1 MTYGDAYLAGWK
13 NIFNY
18 NGVATRF
25 EFWSFI
31 IGSAIICLLPL
42 LSWLF
47 AITIDD
53 DYGAFIFF
61 CAAHII
67 YFNVDFCRAGNG
79 VRLQKDARYRTFRM
93 VVCHRRV
100 DPLCRRN
107 SVYTVLP
114 AVKTP
119 RAGIMT
125 DGVTQWLARHAFH

>member
-61 CAAHII
+61 ALPTSFILTLIFAIPAIALAVRRMHDIGYSGWWVTI
-67 YFNVDFCRAGNG
+67 VVLIPVTG
-79 VRLQKDARYRTFRM
+79 VILLI
-93 VVCHRRV
+93 
-100 DPLCRRN
+100 LCC
-107 SVYTVLP
+107 LP
-114 AVKTP
+114 SKSQDQA
-119 RAGIMT
+119 
-125 DGVTQWLARHAFH
+125 